1 MAIKKTIE
9 IDVDIVGAN
18 GGLENV
24 VQNFKK
30 SEEAAKSLKAQ
41 LREAQSEV
49 AKLSEKFGATSKEA
63 VQAAKRASELKDRI
77 GDAKSLTDAFNPDAK
92 FNALSKS
99 LTGVASGFA
108 AYQGALGLVG
118 VESKD
123 LEKQLL
129 KVQSALAIAQGLQGL
144 GEARDS
150 FKQLKA
156 VAIDAF
162 KGIKTAIGS
171 TGIGLLVVALGTIYA
186 YWDDIKEVVSG
197 VSEEQK
203 KLNQAS
209 QKNLE
214 TQEKKLKAIGDQDE
228 VLKLQGKSERQILEY
243 KKQQTNEAI
252 SASQINLKNIE
263 ITNKEQE
270 KAVKQNY
277 EYLKSFI
284 DFISIPQRYLFESAA
299 KTINKVI
306 DLINK
311 IPGVNIKAKVDE
323 KFGDE
328 AADYLT
334 KLVFDPEEVKKKGES
349 TLEEAQNSLNSL
361 INQRAGYQNQINNI
375 DKNALE
381 KEKELLDEK
390 YNLEQ
395 AYLKK
400 QNDAE
405 LAALDLA
412 DVIRKENEDRFKTEQ
427 QKKLDDEALAYE
439 ARKKQIENDLVDEA
453 TKKAALEQLEINHK
467 DKINGINKEAAD
479 KLLADKIE
487 AAEKERQIDD
497 AITQAK
503 FDAAQTALDILMQFA
518 GKNKS
523 IALAILALQKGL
535 AIGEVIVNASK
546 SLAVGAANLAAIPAV
561 LPPGVPNPAY
571 PLAVATTAKSAIL
584 TKITAATSIAAILA
598 SGISEAQSLKGG
610 GGGSAGGGGAG
621 GGGGAP
627 AAAPQFNI
635 VGQSSTNQLSQTIAG
650 QQNRP
655 IQTYVVGNQVSTQQA
670 LDRNAVAT
678 STFG

>member
-1 MAIKKTIE
+1 MAVKKTIE

-18 GGLENV
+18 GGLESV

-41 LREAQSEV
+41 LREAQLEV
-49 AKLSEKFGATSKEA
+49 AELSEKFGATSKEA

-77 GDAKSLTDAFNPDAK
+77 GDAKDLTDAFNPDAK

-277 EYLKSFI
+277 EYLKS
-284 DFISIPQRYLFESAA
+284 
-299 KTINKVI
+299 
-306 DLINK
+306 
-311 IPGVNIKAKVDE
+311 
-323 KFGDE
+323 
-328 AADYLT
+328 
-334 KLVFDPEEVKKKGES
+334 
-349 TLEEAQNSLNSL
+349 
-361 INQRAGYQNQINNI
+361 
-375 DKNALE
+375 
-381 KEKELLDEK
+381 
-390 YNLEQ
+390 
-395 AYLKK
+395 
-400 QNDAE
+400 
-405 LAALDLA
+405 
-412 DVIRKENEDRFKTEQ
+412 
-427 QKKLDDEALAYE
+427 
-439 ARKKQIENDLVDEA
+439 
-453 TKKAALEQLEINHK
+453 
-467 DKINGINKEAAD
+467 
-479 KLLADKIE
+479 
-487 AAEKERQIDD
+487 
-497 AITQAK
+497 
-503 FDAAQTALDILMQFA
+503 
-518 GKNKS
+518 
-523 IALAILALQKGL
+523 
-535 AIGEVIVNASK
+535 
-546 SLAVGAANLAAIPAV
+546 
-561 LPPGVPNPAY
+561 
-571 PLAVATTAKSAIL
+571 
-584 TKITAATSIAAILA
+584 
-598 SGISEAQSLKGG
+598 
-610 GGGSAGGGGAG
+610 
-621 GGGGAP
+621 
-627 AAAPQFNI
+627 
-635 VGQSSTNQLSQTIAG
+635 
-650 QQNRP
+650 
-655 IQTYVVGNQVSTQQA
+655 
-670 LDRNAVAT
+670 
-678 STFG
+678 